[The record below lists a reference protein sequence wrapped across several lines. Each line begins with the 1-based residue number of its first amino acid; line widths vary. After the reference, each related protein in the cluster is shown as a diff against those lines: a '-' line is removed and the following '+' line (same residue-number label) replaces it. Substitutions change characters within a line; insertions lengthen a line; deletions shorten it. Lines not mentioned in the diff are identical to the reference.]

1 MLNIRRRYSDQTRL
15 VVIMSEI
22 AVQAAAVK
30 IKMTEISKQAGA
42 LAMGL
47 QNAAPSDAPNPSIQY
62 LSAIS
67 EKLSELVEECD
78 LVINPG
84 SATAVTEPTTDSGK

>member
-1 MLNIRRRYSDQTRL
+1 MLNIRRHYSDQTRL

-47 QNAAPSDAPNPSIQY
+47 QNASPSDAPNPSIQY

-67 EKLSELVEECD
+67 EQLIELVEECD
-78 LVINPG
+78 FVINPG
-84 SATAVTEPTTDSGK
+84 SATAANEPTTDPGK

>member
-1 MLNIRRRYSDQTRL
+1 MLNTRRQYPNQTRL

-22 AVQAAAVK
+22 AVQAAAAK
-30 IKMTEISKQAGA
+30 TKMAEISKQAGV

-47 QNAAPSDAPNPSIQY
+47 QNVAPSDAPNPSIQY

-67 EKLSELVEECD
+67 EKLNALVEECD
-78 LVINPG
+78 TIISPVEPG
-84 SATAVTEPTTDSGK
+84 K